1 MDHQDPNFRTAPLGV
16 KLKPVERWIDQ
27 VTLEWANL
35 MLGGKLQI
43 KPFTMRW
50 GSKNLSDDAFNI
62 LLLYKIYSKSP
73 SSPKYNQLVK
83 DKKLLFKE
91 RLQRCK

>member
-16 KLKPVERWIDQ
+16 KLEPVERWIDQ

-43 KPFTMRW
+43 KNRLQCGG

-62 LLLYKIYSKSP
+62 LLLYKIYWKSP
-73 SSPKYNQLVK
+73 SAI
-83 DKKLLFKE
+83 
-91 RLQRCK
+91 